1 MRKDQIHKMKEEPV
15 LLHNTTID
23 FYVLLGLVINKKP
36 IKKFSRTI
44 PCLNRGKNFHQLD
57 ICYLYDEASTELEKL
72 QFSQKEIK
80 NCVVFTGMCGVYG
93 CRLILKE
100 KDLEIEI
107 IIRDESN
114 RFRKNIARRLVR
126 CNTVTEFNSL
136 FNEEEIING
145 CGSVE
150 SRERVMFLQ
159 MYQNVVNDPNY
170 GVEVRLAPQLVIPNF
185 LQLHKC
191 WASSCAGFSYLK
203 CKRCMTARYC
213 NVSCQIEDFEN
224 HEPVCKVLA
233 KDYEIETWAS
243 KRIQEI
249 VKTHSNQYQK
259 VQSFRSL
266 SEFIKF
272 QRLLCFRHF
281 HDKSFKEEHYR
292 LFFCKLGFE
301 QDSPIVDKIVTHK
314 TYLTLLNSKR
324 AKKMRIKEAIMA
336 EVD

>member
-23 FYVLLGLVINKKP
+23 FYVLRGLLVNKIQ

-44 PCLNRGKNFHQLD
+44 PCLNRGKNVHQLE
-57 ICYLYDEASTELEKL
+57 ICFLHDEVSTELEKL

-80 NCVVFTGMCGVYG
+80 NCVVFTGMCGFYG
-93 CRLILKE
+93 CRLLLKE

-126 CNTVTEFNSL
+126 CNSVTEFNSL
-136 FNEEEIING
+136 FNEEEIIKG

-150 SRERVMFLQ
+150 SRERAMFLQ
-159 MYQNVVNDPNY
+159 MYQNIVNDPNY
-170 GVEVRLAPQLVIPNF
+170 WVEVSLAPQIVIPNF
-185 LQLHKC
+185 LRQHKC

-213 NVSCQIEDFEN
+213 NVSCQIEDFEK
-224 HEPVCKVLA
+224 HEPNCKVLA
-233 KDYEIETWAS
+233 KYYEIESWAS

-249 VKTHSNQYQK
+249 VKTHSNQSQK
-259 VQSFRSL
+259 AQSLRSL
-266 SEFIKF
+266 SEFIKH
-272 QRLLCFRHF
+272 QRWQCFRHF
-281 HDKSFKEEHYR
+281 QEKSFKEELYR
-292 LFFCKLGFE
+292 LLFCKLGFK
-301 QDSPIVDKIVTHK
+301 QDSPIVDKIVTQK
-314 TYLTLLNSKR
+314 TYLTLLITKR
-324 AKKMRIKEAIMA
+324 AKKMRIKEAMA